1 MGILTGKAICKTYGQ
16 GEQQVKAADHMDFTV
31 EKGEFVAVVGQSGA
45 GKSTFMHIIG
55 GLERPDSGEV
65 LIDGTSLYRL
75 PDKELA
81 IFRRRQIG
89 FVFQAFHLVPVLT
102 VWENI
107 ILPLG
112 LDGREAD
119 TAYVED
125 MMETLGIIDKRDRY
139 PQALSGGQQQRVAI
153 ARAMAARPAILLAD
167 EPTGNLDSRT
177 SGEVLD
183 LLGRSTEKYQQTLLV
198 ITHNETIAAA
208 ADRAIRIEDGRIA

>member
-1 MGILTGKAICKTYGQ
+1 MGILMGKAICKTYGL

-81 IFRRRQIG
+81 VFRRRQIG

-125 MMETLGIIDKRDRY
+125 MMETLGIIDKRGRF

-198 ITHNETIAAA
+198 ITHNEMIAAA